1 MVMNNEVKKYLA
13 DTYFA
18 GRIPGNLVRYL
29 YDRYGEDP
37 LEGEL
42 SPQFFWSFVISDVE
56 AYIHGSLDITL
67 RTPIQKLQDRY
78 KDLESITIGFAEDI
92 RNLELE
98 RSYLRD
104 FISYIH
110 KEDFYQYFREHAHQ
124 EKDELDFTYYTL

>member
-78 KDLESITIGFAEDI
+78 KDLATFE
-92 RNLELE
+92 LEL
-98 RSYLRD
+98 LK
-104 FISYIH
+104 IS
-110 KEDFYQYFREHAHQ
+110 ETQNWNAHIF
-124 EKDELDFTYYTL
+124 ETLSATSIKKTSISISENMHIKRRMN